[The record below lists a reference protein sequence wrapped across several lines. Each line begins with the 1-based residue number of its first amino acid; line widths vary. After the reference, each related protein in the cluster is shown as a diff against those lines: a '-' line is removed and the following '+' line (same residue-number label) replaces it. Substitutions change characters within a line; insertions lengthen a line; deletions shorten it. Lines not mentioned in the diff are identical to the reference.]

1 MAVYEK
7 PQRQSLRTLILLSS
21 KELCLTY
28 QMLEEI
34 DLTLSYPF
42 FIDERTEL
50 KDNRIHHL
58 QYTV

>member
-7 PQRQSLRTLILLSS
+7 PQRQSLRTLILLSR

-34 DLTLSYPF
+34 VLTISDPF
-42 FIDERTEL
+42 FMDERNEL
-50 KDNRIHHL
+50 QDNRILHL

>member
-7 PQRQSLRTLILLSS
+7 PQRQSLRTLILLSR

-34 DLTLSYPF
+34 VLTISDPF
-42 FIDERTEL
+42 FMDERNEL
-50 KDNRIHHL
+50 QDNRIHHL

>member
-7 PQRQSLRTLILLSS
+7 PQRQTLRTLIHLSS

-34 DLTLSYPF
+34 ILTLSYPF
-42 FIDERTEL
+42 FIDERNEL
-50 KDNRIHHL
+50 QDNRIHHL